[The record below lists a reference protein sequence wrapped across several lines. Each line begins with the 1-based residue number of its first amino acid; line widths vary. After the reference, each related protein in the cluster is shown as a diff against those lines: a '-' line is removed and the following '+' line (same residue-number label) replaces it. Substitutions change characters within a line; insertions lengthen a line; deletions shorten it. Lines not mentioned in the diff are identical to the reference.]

1 VTRRQ
6 ASEIHQIGRS
16 VRLDTLVRLRWLAVI
31 GQTLAVLVVYWVLDF
46 ELPIWACL
54 AVIALSAWLNIA
66 LRVHFPLMQRIEPD
80 RAAWLLAF
88 DTAELAVL
96 LFFTGGLQNPFAFLF
111 LGPVLIS
118 ATALPPRMTLL
129 LGSFAVACATL
140 LIFVH
145 GPLPWDEDPPLE
157 LPAIYVAGVWLSI
170 LLAIAFIGLHAWQ
183 VTEDSRQLAD
193 ALAATELALAREQH
207 LSQLD
212 GLAAA
217 AAHELGTPLATITL
231 IAKELSLAIKPGSEH
246 AEDVRLLNE
255 QAKRCRAILGK
266 LTELSSGDPFDRM
279 QLSALIEEVVAPHRN
294 FGVAIAVAVAHGGKG
309 ERPLLGERVA
319 NKVVARDRFSDK
331 APAGG
336 ESASRPS
343 AEPIAG
349 RNPAIL
355 YGLGNFIENA
365 VDFAREKVEVATSWS
380 AEAVEVTISD
390 DGPGFAPEVMDR
402 IGEPYVT
409 THHRDGKTAQGEA
422 AAGLGLGV
430 FIAKTLL
437 ERTGATLA
445 FENRLAPAHG
455 AIVRIRWQRAQF
467 ERPMTTA

>member
-1 VTRRQ
+1 VTNQPARDV
-6 ASEIHQIGRS
+6 HQIGRS

-31 GQTLAVLVVYWVLDF
+31 GQTTAVLVVYWGLDF
-46 ELPIWACL
+46 DLPIWACL
-54 AVIALSAWLNIA
+54 SVIALAAWLNVA
-66 LRVHFPLMQRIEPD
+66 LRLRFPLMQRLEPD

-96 LFFTGGLQNPFAFLF
+96 LFLTGGLQNPFAFLF

-118 ATALPPRMTLL
+118 ATALPPRMTLM
-129 LGSFAVACATL
+129 LGGFAIACATL

-145 GPLPWDEDPPLE
+145 GPLPWDDDPPLE
-157 LPAIYVAGVWLSI
+157 LPAVYVTGVWLSI

-183 VTEDSRQLAD
+183 ITEDSRQLAD
-193 ALAATELALAREQH
+193 ALAATELVLAREQH

-231 IAKELSLAIKPGSEH
+231 IAKELSLAIKPDSEH
-246 AEDVRLLNE
+246 AEDVRILNE

-279 QLSALIEEVVAPHRN
+279 KLSTLLEEVVAPHRN
-294 FGVAIAVAVAHGGKG
+294 FGVAINVALAACDFASG
-309 ERPLLGERVA
+309 EL
-319 NKVVARDRFSDK
+319 
-331 APAGG
+331 
-336 ESASRPS
+336 
-343 AEPIAG
+343 AEPVGG

-355 YGLGNFIENA
+355 YGLGNLLENA
-365 VDFAREKVEVATSWS
+365 VDFAHERVEVAASWS
-380 AEAVEVTISD
+380 GHEVDVTITD
-390 DGPGFAPEVMDR
+390 DGPGFAPEIMDR

-409 THHRDGKTAQGEA
+409 THRLKGQNVGQNVNGEGSA
-422 AAGLGLGV
+422 LASGLGLGF

-437 ERTGATLA
+437 ERSGATLD
-445 FENRLAPAHG
+445 FENRPAPDRG
-455 AIVRIRWQRAQF
+455 AIVRVHWERADF
-467 ERPMTTA
+467 ERPVAFAQ